1 MIIPITKPYITGDE
15 EKEVVKVLRSG
26 WLAQGPRTE
35 KLEKMFSGLVGSKY
49 AVAFNSCTSALH
61 TALLL
66 SGVGPGDEVI
76 VPSFS
81 FIATANSVLHTGA
94 TPVFVDIDE
103 RTYNIAPEKIEK
115 AITKRTKVIMPV
127 HQLGLPAD
135 MDTILKTAGKHNLKV
150 IEDAACAIGSEYKGR
165 KIGSISGISC
175 FSFHPRKVITTGEG
189 GMLTTGSKSASDK
202 AKIIRS
208 HGASI
213 SDLARHS
220 AKKVLFEKYTVLGYN
235 YRISDLEA
243 AVGIMQ
249 LKKLPHILERRRK
262 LAERYSGILGKIDCL
277 EVPYVPG
284 YAKPNFQSYI
294 VRLKKNSPKTQK
306 QVIQEMQKKGIAT
319 RPGVM
324 AIHLEPLYRKKYE
337 GISLPV
343 TEECARSTVLLPLFP
358 QMSEKEQVYVIENL
372 EEVLKK

>member
-1 MIIPITKPYITGDE
+1 MIVPITKPYITGDE

-26 WLAQGPRTE
+26 WLAQGPQSE
-35 KLEKMFSGLVGSKY
+35 KFEKMVAGFVGSKY
-49 AVAFNSCTSALH
+49 TVAFNSCTSALH
-61 TALLL
+61 TALIL
-66 SGVGPGDEVI
+66 SGVGEGDEVI

-94 TPVFVDIDE
+94 RPVFVDIDE

-115 AITKRTKVIMPV
+115 AITKKTKAIMPV

-135 MDTILKTAGKHNLKV
+135 MDLILKLAGKYNLKV

-165 KIGSISGISC
+165 KIGAGSGISC

-189 GMLTTGSKSASDK
+189 GVITTNSKSVSDK

-220 AKKVLFEKYTVLGYN
+220 AKKVLFEKYKVLGYN
-235 YRISDLEA
+235 YRMSDLEA
-243 AVGIMQ
+243 AVGIVQME
-249 LKKLPHILERRRK
+249 KLPRILRMRRK
-262 LAERYSGILGKIDCL
+262 LAGRYSGRLGKIDCL
-277 EVPYVPG
+277 DVPYVPG
-284 YAKPNFQSYI
+284 YAEPNFQSYI
-294 VRLKKNSPKTQK
+294 VRLKKNSPKSQK
-306 QVIQEMQKKGIAT
+306 QVIQESQARGIAT

-324 AIHLEPLYRKKYE
+324 AIHLEPFYRRKYE

-343 TEECARSTVLLPLFP
+343 TEECARSTILLPLFP
-358 QMSEKEQVYVIENL
+358 QMSEKEQDYVIENL

>member
-343 TEECARSTVLLPLFP
+343 TEECSRSTILLPLFP